1 MDVRC
6 RACAVYILDV
16 KKIEKTNHRNERKKN
31 DKTSMSPRGIEQVI
45 LSLQTNFTETSMV
58 CEFLLLEVIVTF
70 LLSYP
75 LTYLLSL
82 STHRLALLAMAIK
95 LENCTDN
102 LIMLFLKYFQ
112 LIQVIP
118 FEPSSLVE

>member
-16 KKIEKTNHRNERKKN
+16 KKIEKQIIEMKEKKN

-118 FEPSSLVE
+118 FEPL

>member
-1 MDVRC
+1 MWSMRSLYFGCQKDG
-6 RACAVYILDV
+6 
-16 KKIEKTNHRNERKKN
+16 ETNHRNERKKTI
-31 DKTSMSPRGIEQVI
+31 KTSMLPRGIEQVI

-58 CEFLLLEVIVTF
+58 CEFLLQEVIVTF

-75 LTYLLSL
+75 LTYLLFL

-95 LENCTDN
+95 LENCKGN

-118 FEPSSLVE
+118 FEPSWLME